1 MKKLFLLFQLLPVL
15 LSAQHITG
23 SVTDSSGKAI
33 MNAAVTVNNRLVV
46 YTGIDGSFLI
56 TSAEK
61 GDVIRISHIAY
72 RTYET
77 VYDGTM
83 QRMDVVLQ
91 RQTYPTDEVVI
102 STTRAGRESAT
113 AYVNLDKKE
122 IEKANTGKDLPFIIE
137 MTPSA
142 TATSDAGHGIGYT
155 GLWIRGSDPSR
166 INVTINGVPV
176 NDAESQLVFWV
187 DLPDLSSSADNMQI
201 QRGAGTSTNGA
212 GAFGGSINIQTNKLF
227 DKPYGSVNSSVG
239 SFGTVKNTLLGGTGL
254 INDRFTFDVR
264 LSAIRSDGYIDRAS
278 ADLKSVFV
286 SHGYYGKKTT
296 ARLNIFTGKEI
307 TYQSWYGTPEARIR
321 NDIQGMID
329 FTIRNG
335 LDSRDSLN
343 LLTAGRAYNFYT
355 YKNQVD
361 DYKQDNYQLHLAHQ
375 FSPKVFGSLAL
386 HFTKGKGFYEE
397 YKKYQELSDYGI
409 NDSLVQHVIGPV
421 NLIRRKWLDNDFY
434 GMIYSVN
441 YEPSSDLKFTLG
453 GAWNQYDGDHFGE
466 LIWATY
472 LPVEEIPYRY
482 YFNNGL
488 KTDFHSFLKAVWS
501 KGAWSLYGDLQWRRT
516 GYHFSIPDEIGNP
529 SESDFDETT
538 FFNPKAGISY
548 NLNNNQRVYAS
559 VARAGKEPSRK
570 DYIDNPRGQ
579 RPLPER
585 MTDLEAGYEF
595 SRSDFSVAVNFY
607 RMQYQNQL
615 VLNGSI
621 NDVGEPVRINVK
633 DSYRQGFDLVISA
646 QPVKWF
652 RTTGNLTLCRNRIQ
666 SYVEVVPDY
675 DDYKN
680 DSLLLN
686 NTPISFSPEVIA
698 AWHAEVIP
706 FKNFNAGIQFKYTGQ
721 QFLDNTG
728 NESRSL
734 NAYHFFNAY
743 VNYTLSV
750 GRKHQ
755 LELRCTVYN
764 VTNRLYETNGY
775 TYSYIY
781 AGERITENFYYP
793 QAGRHVMVSAGW
805 RF

>member
-1 MKKLFLLFQLLPVL
+1 MLL
-15 LSAQHITG
+15 AQRITG
-23 SVTDSSGKAI
+23 TVTDSSGAAI
-33 MNAAVTVNNRLVV
+33 TNAAVSVNNRLAV
-46 YTGIDGSFLI
+46 YTDSKGAFGIKSP
-56 TSAEK
+56 EK

-72 RTYET
+72 RPYEK
-77 VYDGTM
+77 VFDGAM
-83 QRMDVVLQ
+83 QHMDVVLQ
-91 RQTYPTDEVVI
+91 KQSYPADEVVI
-102 STTRAGRESAT
+102 SATRAGRESAT
-113 AYVNLDKKE
+113 AFVNLEKE
-122 IEKANTGKDLPFIIE
+122 EVEKLNTGKDLPFLIE

-166 INVTINGVPV
+166 INVTINGIPV

-187 DLPDLSSSADNMQI
+187 DLPDLASSADNMQI

-212 GAFGGSINIQTNKLF
+212 GAFGGSINIQTNKLY
-227 DKPYGSVNSSVG
+227 DQPYGSVNSSAG
-239 SFGTVKNTLLGGTGL
+239 SFGTVKNTLQGGTGL

-264 LSAIRSDGYIDRAS
+264 LSSIRSDGYIDRAMAS
-278 ADLKSVFV
+278 LKSVFV

-307 TYQSWYGTPEARIR
+307 TYQSWYGTPEARIK
-321 NDIQGMID
+321 NDVQGMID

-335 LDSRDSLN
+335 LDSHDSLN
-343 LLTAGRAYNFYT
+343 LLTAGRTYNFYT

-375 FSPKVFGSLAL
+375 FNPKVFGSLAL

-397 YKKYQELSDYGI
+397 FKKYSDLSNYGI
-409 NDSLVQHVIGPV
+409 DDSLAQNVIGPV
-421 NLIRRKWLDNDFY
+421 NLVRRKWLDNDFY
-434 GMIYSVN
+434 GMIYSLG
-441 YEPSSDLKFTLG
+441 YEASANLKLTLG

-488 KTDFHSFLKAVWS
+488 KTDFNSFLKAAWT

-516 GYHFSIPDEIGNP
+516 GYHFSMLDERNNP
-529 SESDFDETT
+529 KEPDFDEST
-538 FFNPKAGISY
+538 FFNPKAGISCR
-548 NLNNNQRVYAS
+548 LNPHQRVYAS

-570 DYIDNPRGQ
+570 DFIDNPRGQ

-585 MTDLEAGYEF
+585 MTDVEAGYEF
-595 SRSDFSVAVNFY
+595 RTGEYSAAVNFY
-607 RMQYQNQL
+607 HMQYKNQL

-633 DSYRQGFDLVISA
+633 DSYRQGIELMASA

-652 RTTGNLTLCRNRIQ
+652 RTSGNFTFSRNRIKN
-666 SYVEVVPDY
+666 YFEVIPDY
-675 DDYKN
+675 DDYSN
-680 DSLLLN
+680 DSLLLR
-686 NTPISFSPEVIA
+686 NTPISFSPVVIA
-698 AWHAEVIP
+698 AWRVEVIP
-706 FKNFNAGIQFKYTGQ
+706 FRNFNAGIQFKYTGK

-728 NESRSL
+728 NENRRL
-734 NAYHFFNAY
+734 KAYQFFNTY
-743 VNYTLSV
+743 VNYTFNLS
-750 GRKHQ
+750 RKLQ

-793 QAGRHVMVSAGW
+793 QAGRHVMVSAQLS
-805 RF
+805 F